1 MEERTQKALE
11 YLQENEQ
18 NMIETWQNIVSI
30 ESRSQEK
37 EAVNKIMAH
46 LDTYCDA
53 LQMQRKIIGF
63 ENAGSSFVAATES
76 GPQKPIALLGHVDT
90 VFGHADRFGFRRFLC
105 FE

>member
-18 NMIETWQNIVSI
+18 NMIETWQNIVLI

-37 EAVNKIMAH
+37 EAVNKIMVH

-63 ENAGSSFVAATES
+63 ENAGSSFVAAIRA
-76 GPQKPIALLGHVDT
+76 GAAK
-90 VFGHADRFGFRRFLC
+90 ADCAFRPCGYRIRPC
-105 FE
+105 